1 MKYKVGDRVRC
12 IVPAFIKLFAG
23 HNIWVID
30 HIKTQTKGYPSL
42 YVAYREDDKN
52 KMLYQFLESEVVYE
66 ERNLGLSRL

>member
-30 HIKTQTKGYPSL
+30 HIKTQVNKPSL
-42 YVAYREDDKN
+42 YVAC
-52 KMLYQFLESEVVYE
+52 SIT
-66 ERNLGLSRL
+66 